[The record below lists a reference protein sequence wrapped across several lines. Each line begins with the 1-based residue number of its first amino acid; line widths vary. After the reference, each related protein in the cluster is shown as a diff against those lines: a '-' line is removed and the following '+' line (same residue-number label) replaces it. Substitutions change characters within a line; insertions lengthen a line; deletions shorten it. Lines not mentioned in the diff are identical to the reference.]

1 MTTNVYLLLFS
12 SVDWARRIGF
22 GALLTAGWKLARRIG
37 RVLAALN
44 QDAYIDERTLKD
56 LGISRAQAEFELSR
70 SPWRLPPY

>member
-12 SVDWARRIGF
+12 SVDLARQIGF
-22 GALLTAGWKLARRIG
+22 GALLTAGRKLARRIG
-37 RVLAALN
+37 CVLTALN